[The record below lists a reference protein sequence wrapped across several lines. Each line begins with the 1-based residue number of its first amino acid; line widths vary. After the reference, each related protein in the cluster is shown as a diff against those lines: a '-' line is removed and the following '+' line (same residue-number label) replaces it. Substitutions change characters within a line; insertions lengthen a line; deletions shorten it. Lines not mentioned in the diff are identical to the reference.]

1 VSTQSNGK
9 TENLRPF
16 PKGVSGNPG
25 GRPRK
30 AVKLLAQAVREMV
43 DPREIVASMQ
53 TVAAGQPLN
62 GIKPKVSDMLDA
74 NKWLA
79 DRGWGKAQD
88 FQPLDQDTIGL
99 DDAYKAAGEL
109 RAEILRLT
117 ERREEGPTIKG
128 AADSSKPS

>member
-1 VSTQSNGK
+1 
-9 TENLRPF
+9 
-16 PKGVSGNPG
+16 
-25 GRPRK
+25 
-30 AVKLLAQAVREMV
+30 VKQLAQAVREMV

-53 TVAAGQPLN
+53 TVAAGEPLN

-109 RAEILRLT
+109 RAEIIRLT
-117 ERREEGPTIKG
+117 ERRENGSTNP
-128 AADSSKPS
+128 ASSSSEPS